1 MKGDAVLYTADTI
14 PYRIGYR
21 AVLQTAKALMFSAR
35 CLMSQG
41 GAPKIQRQDSILCT
55 LCLGSD
61 IVKEAVKADLPGIGT
76 TVHGSII

>member
-1 MKGDAVLYTADTI
+1 
-14 PYRIGYR
+14 
-21 AVLQTAKALMFSAR
+21 
-35 CLMSQG
+35 MSQG